1 MPAPDV
7 LTPLR
12 KLGGPGALVAECAVC
27 SRLEDKLA
35 AAGERCWTELQQA
48 NCRLQKAQLEVEEK
62 LAAIRK
68 NLGEREAILDRHET
82 LLDMREA
89 I

>member
-1 MPAPDV
+1 MPAPEI

-27 SRLEDKLA
+27 SRLEENLI

-48 NCRLQKAQLEVEEK
+48 NGRLQKAQLEVEE
-62 LAAIRK
+62 
-68 NLGEREAILDRHET
+68 
-82 LLDMREA
+82 
-89 I
+89 